1 MTSPL
6 TLMEDMTDIFLDAG
20 FQEDVIYTPEGGSA
34 KTISAII
41 YRDGLTS
48 TNTSRRVG
56 GDSQSKMR
64 NYAISIHIATDA
76 TEGIETITVNEDFVA
91 LKRRFNDAANSDFR
105 VSGII
110 EDDEGA
116 WLLGL
121 KA

>member
-6 TLMEDMTDIFLDAG
+6 TLKADMGDYFLDVG
-20 FQEDVIYTPEGGSA
+20 FQEDVIYTPSGGSA
-34 KTISAII
+34 KTISAIV

-56 GDSQSKMR
+56 GDTQSKMR

>member
-1 MTSPL
+1 MTL
-6 TLMEDMTDIFLDAG
+6 TLKEDMYNIFLDVG
-20 FQEDVIYTPEGGSA
+20 FEEDVIYTPSGGSA

-56 GDSQSKMR
+56 GETQSKMR
-64 NYAISIHIATDA
+64 NYAISISISTDA

-91 LKRRFNDAANSDFR
+91 LKRRVNDAANSNFR
-105 VSGII
+105 VSGIM